1 MKIDHKKLEEFGITI
16 ERDRTKDVIPDYD
29 NSNWLGKKQPQQGEL
44 GL

>member
-1 MKIDHKKLEEFGITI
+1 MDELQKPI